1 MLMNTSPEKM
11 TLLEALDISA
21 LPAEEQEELLL
32 DLNSLVFRGTL
43 VRLIER
49 MDEDARKDF
58 DALMETDPDEAEV
71 EAFLMER
78 VPDADT
84 AVEETLQDLTNDIVA
99 VTKANE

>member
-1 MLMNTSPEKM
+1 MSDALRP

-21 LPAEEQEELLL
+21 LPQVEQEELLL

-49 MDEDARKDF
+49 MDEQARIDF
-58 DALMETDPDEAEV
+58 DALMDTDPDEAAI
-71 EAFLMER
+71 EAFLMGR
-78 VPDADT
+78 VPDADQ
-84 AVEETLQDLTNDIVA
+84 AVEETLQDLTDDIVA